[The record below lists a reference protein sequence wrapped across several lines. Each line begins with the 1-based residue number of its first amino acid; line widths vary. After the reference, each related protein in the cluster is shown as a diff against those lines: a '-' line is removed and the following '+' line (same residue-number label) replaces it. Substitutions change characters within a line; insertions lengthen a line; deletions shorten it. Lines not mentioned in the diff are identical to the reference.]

1 MVVIYT
7 VNDGVSVCDIVQRLC
22 TCVRTTFFYRISCF
36 IIITVAFKDFE
47 LEISN
52 VFNFKCFF
60 STLWINLESLLCGE
74 LPWWHFHWK
83 LFFKSISPHPK
94 KLAFLISCFL
104 GCLILQKK
112 IKLISLR
119 AKACVHERIV
129 WTRSGKI
136 FLQHAFRRALACPE
150 NSA

>member
-1 MVVIYT
+1 MMVWVYVT
-7 VNDGVSVCDIVQRLC
+7 LYGGCVHVYNLLLPNLVLHHNHRCLQRLW
-22 TCVRTTFFYRISCF
+22 TWN
-36 IIITVAFKDFE
+36 FK
-47 LEISN
+47 LL
-52 VFNFKCFF
+52 NFKCFF
-60 STLWINLESLLCGE
+60 FNFVDKSGVSTMRWAALVKFSLEA
-74 LPWWHFHWK
+74 
-83 LFFKSISPHPK
+83 FFLKSISPHPK

-136 FLQHAFRRALACPE
+136 FLQHAFRRAVACPE
-150 NSA
+150 KSA

>member
-1 MVVIYT
+1 M
-7 VNDGVSVCDIVQRLC
+7 VNDGVSVCDIVRRLC

-60 STLWINLESLLCGE
+60 FFNFVDKSGVSTIWWAALVTFSLEA
-74 LPWWHFHWK
+74 
-83 LFFKSISPHPK
+83 FFKSISPHPK

-129 WTRSGKI
+129 WTRPGKI
-136 FLQHAFRRALACPE
+136 FLQHALRRAVACPE